1 MIGTAEQDEFIR
13 SHKYAVIATLRANGS
28 PSSSVVFAFAEGD
41 ELVFS
46 TTADRFK
53 AVSVTRDQRVAITLL
68 DEGEPHRFIT
78 VEGTASIQRDN
89 IVPFH
94 TNVYK
99 FMRGADWEPD
109 DGFEE
114 ELKQAGRL
122 LIRIKADRVSG
133 MLNR

>member
-1 MIGTAEQDEFIR
+1 MIGNAEQDEFIR
-13 SHKYAVIATLRANGS
+13 SHKYAVITTLRATGH
-28 PSSSVVFAFAEGD
+28 PSNSVVFTFAEGD

-53 AVSVTRDQRVAITLL
+53 AVSIGRDDRVAITLL

-78 VEGTASIQRDN
+78 VEGKASIQRDG

-94 TNVYK
+94 TKVYK

-114 ELKQAGRL
+114 ELKKAGRL
-122 LIRIKADRVSG
+122 LIRIKAERVSG
-133 MLNR
+133 VLNR